1 MIARRT
7 ATLAV
12 LFAGL
17 VLTVPVGVARA
28 DAVREASI
36 LQKMID
42 AAPDGGT
49 VIVPPGTW
57 LGEIEITRPL
67 RLVGQDRPLLLGN
80 TGASVIRIRAANV
93 TVEGFDIDG
102 RGRGDLGRDASGI
115 HTSASRSVVR
125 DCRIDR
131 TLFGVYLQAAH
142 GTIVEN
148 CRIRGIREKEAG
160 EKGSGIHVW
169 DTNGFR
175 LTQNHITGVRD
186 GFYIQSSPNG
196 MIDHNFASDLR
207 YGLHYMFSDDNVFED
222 NTFTNSD
229 AGAAL
234 MYSRRITFRRN
245 RFVHNRGYA
254 SVGLLFKACDDTIAE
269 DNLIADNARGI
280 FMEGTNRG
288 IFIHN
293 IVAGSDT
300 AIVLYDSCTG
310 VRFEGNSFVGNLT
323 PLTFSGRRTDTV
335 FVKNYWSD
343 NREPDLDGD
352 GFTDLPY
359 SLSNV
364 FDHFRENVT
373 AADLLAQGAGART
386 LAIAEEAFPV
396 LDPIQVED
404 RLPLARPPHLPDVPR
419 AVDTQQAVNR
429 RGMAMSIALLAV
441 SVLAVLGGGRLPFGR
456 RSGGRA

>member
-1 MIARRT
+1 MLECRT

-17 VLTVPVGVARA
+17 ALAAPGIAARWA
-28 DAVREASI
+28 VVRDASVI
-36 LQKMID
+36 QQMID
-42 AAPDGGT
+42 AAPDAGT
-49 VIVPPGTW
+49 VVVPPGTW
-57 LGEIEITRPL
+57 IGEVEISHSI
-67 RLVGQDRPLLLGN
+67 RLAGQGRPLLLGD
-80 TGASVIRIRAANV
+80 TGDSVIRIRAPRV
-93 TVEGFDIDG
+93 IVEGFDIDG

-115 HTSASRSVVR
+115 HTSAPQSVIR
-125 DCRIDR
+125 DCRIVG
-131 TLFGVYLQAAH
+131 TLFGIYLQAAH
-142 GTIVEN
+142 GAIVEK
-148 CRIRGIREKEAG
+148 CSIRGIREKEAG

-175 LTQNHITGVRD
+175 LSGNRITEVRD

-196 MIDHNFASDLR
+196 MIDHNVAADLR

-222 NTFTNSD
+222 NTFSNSD
-229 AGAAL
+229 AGAVL
-234 MYSRRITFRRN
+234 MYSKRISFRRN
-245 RFVHNRGYA
+245 RFIHNRGYA
-254 SVGLLFKACDDTIAE
+254 SVGLLFKTCDDTIAE

-280 FMEGTNRG
+280 FMEGTVRG
-288 IFIHN
+288 IFTHN

-352 GFTDLPY
+352 GFADLPY

-364 FDHFRENVT
+364 FDHFRENVS
-373 AADLLAQGAGART
+373 AADLLAQGLGART

-404 RLPLARPPHLPDVPR
+404 RLPLARPPHLAGVPR
-419 AVDTQQAVNR
+419 IASAER
-429 RGMAMSIALLAV
+429 RLNPGGVAISIALLVA
-441 SVLAVLGGGRLPFGR
+441 SVLVVFGRGLPPFRR
-456 RSGGRA
+456 RSGDAP